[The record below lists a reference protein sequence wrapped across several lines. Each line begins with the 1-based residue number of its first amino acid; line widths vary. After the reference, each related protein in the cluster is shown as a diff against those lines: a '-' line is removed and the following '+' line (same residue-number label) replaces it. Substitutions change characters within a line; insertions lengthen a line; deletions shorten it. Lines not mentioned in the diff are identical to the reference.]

1 MNTEASNTTDQPKS
15 DQIQPK
21 ASTVKMPFQK
31 YKPFEPV
38 RLRNRTWPD
47 QVIDEAPRWCS
58 VDLRDG
64 NQALVDP
71 MTPDEKMKMYRLLV
85 EIGFKEIEVGFP
97 AASQPDFD
105 FVRQIIE
112 EGLIPDDVTIQ
123 VLCQARQ
130 ELIERTCEAVTGAKQ
145 VIFHLYNSTSTLQRR
160 VVFNMGREEVIKLAT
175 DGAELVKKHAD
186 TLKVAGTHVTLEYS
200 PESYTA
206 TELDFAVDICAAVME
221 VWKPTT
227 DDKMILNL
235 PSTVEM
241 ATPNIYADQLEWFIR
256 NLPGRDKA
264 VISLHTHNDRGTG
277 VASSE
282 LGLMAGAERIEG
294 TLFGNGERT
303 GNCDVINM
311 AMNLFSQGVDPKLY
325 LADMRRIVEVS
336 EACTKIPI
344 HVRTPYAGELVFTAF
359 SGSHQ
364 DAIRK
369 GMTVV
374 DTGGDSQW
382 EVPYLPIDPSDVGG
396 SYRETVRVNSQSGK
410 GGVAF
415 ILEHYFGVALP
426 RELLVEFSP
435 IVQQLTEQ
443 KEGELKP
450 DEIWKAFVSE
460 FIEVEGPYALID
472 YDLTS
477 KDGLQ
482 TIAARITVAENQLT
496 VTGSG
501 SGPIDAFIAAMV
513 ETLNEPLNVV
523 DYQEYALNEGN
534 EAQAIC
540 ILALMDDQERKHYG
554 VGISQSTVTAAFRS
568 IIASINRKW
577 R

>member
-1 MNTEASNTTDQPKS
+1 MENG
-15 DQIQPK
+15 
-21 ASTVKMPFQK
+21 
-31 YKPFEPV
+31 
-38 RLRNRTWPD
+38 RN
-47 QVIDEAPRWCS
+47 
-58 VDLRDG
+58 
-64 NQALVDP
+64 
-71 MTPDEKMKMYRLLV
+71 
-85 EIGFKEIEVGFP
+85 
-97 AASQPDFD
+97 
-105 FVRQIIE
+105 E
-112 EGLIPDDVTIQ
+112 EDLIPDDVTIQ

-130 ELIERTCEAVTGAKQ
+130 ELIERTCEAVKGAKQ

-277 VASSE
+277 VAASE

-364 DAIRK
+364 DAIKK
-369 GMTVV
+369 GFAHK
-374 DTGGDSQW
+374 DDDSTALWQ
-382 EVPYLPIDPSDVGG
+382 VPYLPIDPADMGR
-396 SYRETVRVNSQSGK
+396 SYRAIIRINSQSGK
-410 GGVAF
+410 GGVAYVMEKEYGYQLPKEMHKELGKAVNRLADETGDEITPEGVF
-415 ILEHYFGVALP
+415 KCFNNEYIDLKKPLELIEFRSERLDDETMEAWAVVIYDRSKKNLRGVGNGPIAAFFNGLEKIDVSNF
-426 RELLVEFSP
+426 ELLSYSEHSLGRGADSQAVSY
-435 IVQQLTEQ
+435 IQLKNKSSGARCYGAGIDTNIALASIR
-443 KEGELKP
+443 GV
-450 DEIWKAFVSE
+450 VS
-460 FIEVEGPYALID
+460 
-472 YDLTS
+472 
-477 KDGLQ
+477 
-482 TIAARITVAENQLT
+482 
-496 VTGSG
+496 
-501 SGPIDAFIAAMV
+501 
-513 ETLNEPLNVV
+513 
-523 DYQEYALNEGN
+523 ALNR
-534 EAQAIC
+534 
-540 ILALMDDQERKHYG
+540 LME
-554 VGISQSTVTAAFRS
+554 
-568 IIASINRKW
+568 NRF
-577 R
+577 